1 MLAHTV
7 VAEHQGQR
15 PLQVGQMLIS
25 PGLEVRPIA
34 GVGQGLQ
41 LRAGRLRWRLLPTRQ
56 AFWSWRDLQRL
67 DGLRRRPFAEPEQL
81 TGTWLGFVPTLVE
94 RRWLDQHTAGRLW
107 VSSKASGS
115 LSMVATAF

>member
-41 LRAGRLRWRLLPTRQ
+41 LRAGGYSWFKLIIAETSISNNGRQ
-56 AFWSWRDLQRL
+56 LSVPHL
-67 DGLRRRPFAEPEQL
+67 D
-81 TGTWLGFVPTLVE
+81 
-94 RRWLDQHTAGRLW
+94 
-107 VSSKASGS
+107 
-115 LSMVATAF
+115 